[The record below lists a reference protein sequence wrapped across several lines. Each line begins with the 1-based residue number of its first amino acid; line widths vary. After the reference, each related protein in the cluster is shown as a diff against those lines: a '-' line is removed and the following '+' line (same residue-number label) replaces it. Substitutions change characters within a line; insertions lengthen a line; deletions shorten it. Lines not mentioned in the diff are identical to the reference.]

1 MTEKCRD
8 PQNGRTGPQGD
19 RACSPVHCPPSR
31 KEHVGRSWWVNTL
44 HLCSLCQSH
53 WGGSCRAA
61 WNILSSLWVKR
72 LTLSQLDSI
81 KTINSPNSLCSLRTQ
96 VRVIW
101 IPNSKVI
108 HVLLLTSVRVVVV
121 RVWNWPGSFCVGKI
135 GLKLIFLPCHLQ
147 VLLLWWCVSIP
158 SLKNYVLNLL
168 FSDSLVCVFVC
179 MYVWVHV
186 CACVCAT
193 RLVWQWEDNLCEL
206 VLSFHPVKLR
216 YWT

>member
-1 MTEKCRD
+1 MQRSPEWEDWASGRQSMQPCPLPTIQERTCRQELMGKHT
-8 PQNGRTGPQGD
+8 PSVLTVSITLGRKLQGSLEYSILIVSQTPHFISAWLHQNNQF
-19 RACSPVHCPPSR
+19 
-31 KEHVGRSWWVNTL
+31 
-44 HLCSLCQSH
+44 
-53 WGGSCRAA
+53 
-61 WNILSSLWVKR
+61 SS
-72 LTLSQLDSI
+72 
-81 KTINSPNSLCSLRTQ
+81 NFLCSLRTH

-101 IPNSKVI
+101 IPNTKVI

-168 FSDSLVCVFVC
+168 LSDSFVCIFVC